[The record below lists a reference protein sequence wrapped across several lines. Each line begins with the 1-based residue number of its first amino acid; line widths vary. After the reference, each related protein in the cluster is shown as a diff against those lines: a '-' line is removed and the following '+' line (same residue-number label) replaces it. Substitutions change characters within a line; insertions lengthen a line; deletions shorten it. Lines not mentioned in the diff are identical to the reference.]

1 MRAFLSALVGVR
13 AVTCKASCT
22 GTRRR
27 VPFETDHGY
36 SCGVAAH
43 AFTKPQRNVLHGL
56 PARHPP
62 LRAPARR
69 IMLSILLLLLLLL
82 LLLRLRH
89 GFNNYT
95 PLSSLLQAPAK
106 RSSHAVAA
114 NGAVARHERAHQRGL
129 THAVGVVCR
138 A

>member
-1 MRAFLSALVGVR
+1 VRAFLSARVGVR

-22 GTRRR
+22 RTRRR

-43 AFTKPQRNVLHGL
+43 AFTKPQRNVLHDL

-69 IMLSILLLLLLLL
+69 IMLSILLFLLFLL
-82 LLLRLRH
+82 LLLRHR
-89 GFNNYT
+89 FNNYT

-106 RSSHAVAA
+106 RGSRAVAA
-114 NGAVARHERAHQRGL
+114 DGAVARHERAHQRGL